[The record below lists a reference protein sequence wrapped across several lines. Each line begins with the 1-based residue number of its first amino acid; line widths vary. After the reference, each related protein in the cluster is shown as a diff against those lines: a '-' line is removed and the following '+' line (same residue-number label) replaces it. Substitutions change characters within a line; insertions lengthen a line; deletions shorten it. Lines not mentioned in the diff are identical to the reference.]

1 MGLPE
6 KESGTIKKKY
16 KGVTVKVYLNEKRF
30 VEEAKRAE
38 KAGKRRVGLLLFT
51 QKSHGFDWEKL
62 ANTDGLSRYYKM
74 CSDYWQEHEAERLQE
89 QAKLKAEEQEL
100 KERMKKAGVSV

>member
-6 KESGTIKKKY
+6 EGSGTTKKHY

-30 VEEAKRAE
+30 AEEVKRAE

-51 QKSHGFDWEKL
+51 QKSHGFEWEKL

-89 QAKLKAEEQEL
+89 AAKLKLEEQQL
-100 KERMKKAGVSV
+100 KERMAKAGVV

>member
-6 KESGTIKKKY
+6 QESGTTKKHY
-16 KGVTVKVYLNEKRF
+16 KGITVKVYLNEKRF
-30 VEEAKRAE
+30 AEEVKRAE
-38 KAGKRRVGLLLFT
+38 KSGKRRMGLLLYT
-51 QKSHGFDWEKL
+51 QKSHGFEWEKL

-89 QAKLKAEEQEL
+89 MATLKAEKQRIEE
-100 KERMKKAGVSV
+100 EMKRKGVSL